1 MVEIIL
7 SIATLIFALIGLTST
22 IRFIALFIVAPHKTG
37 NQAYV
42 IMLNDENAEFELR
55 AAIERAKWD
64 NIFYAS
70 PILAVEYKLDDETG
84 EICKK
89 IAEEYN
95 NVIVCQPQD
104 VLNYLI

>member
-22 IRFIALFIVAPHKTG
+22 IRFIALIIVAPPKIG
-37 NQAYV
+37 KQAYV

-55 AAIERAKWD
+55 AAIERSKWD
-64 NIFYAS
+64 NIFYS
-70 PILAVEYKLDDETG
+70 LPILAVESDLDNETG

-89 IAEEYN
+89 IAKECT
-95 NVIVCQPQD
+95 NVIVCHQND
-104 VLNYLI
+104 LLDYLI